1 MGLANGT
8 FDDLIS
14 KINDLNEEIKNDKS
28 LGKGFCIGHS
38 YFCGAEVCTEEWMKA
53 IVEYE
58 ILPML
63 SEYWFDDNTKLQRWE
78 NVLNGVF
85 Q

>member
-1 MGLANGT
+1 
-8 FDDLIS
+8 
-14 KINDLNEEIKNDKS
+14 
-28 LGKGFCIGHS
+28 
-38 YFCGAEVCTEEWMKA
+38 MKA